1 MKSIFKDALLLY
13 RNKGSDGV
21 AQVNSDLKKI
31 LLKLAKG
38 VTKITDNKVTEE
50 IKEVYSEEVD
60 YMYSEY
66 APKVYQRRYDNGF
79 GGENN
84 WETSVDLKNNS
95 IEFELV
101 NETETYNASNYTLDE
116 LIEKGMGYLPKP
128 RPVYERVDERLKN
141 EQVVENTLKSEL
153 KKIGYEFK

>member
-1 MKSIFKDALLLY
+1 M
-13 RNKGSDGV
+13 
-21 AQVNSDLKKI
+21 AQINSDLKKI
-31 LLKLAKG
+31 LLKLAKD
-38 VTKITDNKVTEE
+38 VAKITDNKVT
-50 IKEVYSEEVD
+50 KEVKQVYSEEVD

-66 APKVYQRRYDNGF
+66 SPQVYERRYGDNGF
-79 GGENN
+79 GDENN
-84 WETSVDLKNNS
+84 WETNVDFKTNS

-101 NETETYNASNYTLDE
+101 NETETYNPSNYRLDE